1 MLWSVCPVH
10 QIHIHPHHCHGL
22 EQVQIWYVVQE
33 EYEDLLGIS
42 AVIISEN
49 MREYSPGSYEGVDM
63 LVVLMR
69 SISDG
74 IFVHNGRVCR
84 FQQHK
89 ERGRDVPKWD
99 GARDVVGAGRRN
111 DMI

>member
-1 MLWSVCPVH
+1 M
-10 QIHIHPHHCHGL
+10 
-22 EQVQIWYVVQE
+22 VQE
-33 EYEDLLGIS
+33 EYLDLLGIS
-42 AVIISEN
+42 AVKISEN

-69 SISDG
+69 SIVDG
-74 IFVHNGRVCR
+74 INMHNGRVYR

-89 ERGRDVPKWD
+89 ERGKDVPKWD
-99 GARDVVGAGRRN
+99 GARDIVGAGRRN

>member
-1 MLWSVCPVH
+1 M
-10 QIHIHPHHCHGL
+10 
-22 EQVQIWYVVQE
+22 
-33 EYEDLLGIS
+33 DLLGIS

-49 MREYSPGSYEGVDM
+49 MREYSPGPYEGVDM

-69 SISDG
+69 SIADDIS
-74 IFVHNGRVCR
+74 VHNGRVYR

-99 GARDVVGAGRRN
+99 VSRDIVGAGRRN
-111 DMI
+111 DIV

>member
-1 MLWSVCPVH
+1 M
-10 QIHIHPHHCHGL
+10 
-22 EQVQIWYVVQE
+22 VQE
-33 EYEDLLGIS
+33 EYLDLLGIS
-42 AVIISEN
+42 AVIISEK
-49 MREYSPGSYEGVDM
+49 MCEYSPGSYEGVDM

-69 SISDG
+69 SIVDD
-74 IFVHNGRVCR
+74 IIVHNGRVYR

-111 DMI
+111 DVVCTSRKRGSRGYVGGGGRFRLCF